1 MRDGMMKQLASK
13 PLLVIGLVVAVLL
26 TSAGGAFA
34 QNTGTI
40 DGRIS
45 DESEG
50 VLPGVT
56 ITATSAATGV
66 LRVTVT
72 NAEGLYNLAGLIPGL
87 YTVMAEMPG
96 FSTTIQEDVSLPVA
110 GTISINLTL
119 GLAALQETVTV
130 AGASPLIE
138 VTQSKVSNTIR
149 TQEVTNLPLL
159 SRRLVALVALL
170 PGAKEARPL
179 HPLKRQSGSVS
190 IGGSSGRNI
199 VPVVDGGDNRD
210 NIVGGHMMSF
220 TMEGVEEFRVQTN
233 QFSAAD
239 GRTGGAAI
247 TILTKSGTN
256 QHSGSG
262 FYFGRDRAMTARD
275 IFAVRDDIKEEP
287 YRRQQYGGSIG
298 GPIVSSRA
306 FYFGALELIKEQKSL
321 TVADSVFNEMS
332 LLAMEP
338 YNIVPRR
345 TISQPYNDRMYTT
358 KLNVQMSDNHSLM
371 VRFAGQSHTAFDGG
385 KTQTFQPDG
394 TSTNVE
400 QADYWSTVAQHNWVA
415 GSNVLNQFTLHR
427 SHMYTVTD
435 NTGNLGPGQD
445 NSLFFHQHY
454 PDVRRLPTFS
464 NMRFPSFRVGMT
476 STGYDVSQDMWQFRN
491 DLTVQL
497 GSHALKMGGDY
508 TNMPKFGGTCC
519 LYWGQLRFFD
529 DPSTILGNTN
539 GLYPDGFAT
548 PGIVRE
554 WSEGAD
560 IRTNVYELDG
570 TSQVKAYIQDDWRI
584 GQRLTLNLG
593 VRYDVDI
600 NFYGLDIV
608 DENLTFQVLQG
619 IGSEFGR
626 TPRTPRK
633 DISPRVG
640 FAYDINGDGQKV
652 VRGGYGLYF
661 DGTGINTHYNI
672 FIQSNRPIA
681 FRSTRTNT
689 GIGVGELA
697 TLRLGI
703 DPLPEKPTDTENLP
717 PGGSNGG
724 YWFDPNIDDPR
735 THQIHIGYTQQLG
748 PNTVI
753 SADVSS
759 RLGRHDFRASAINP
773 FIDGERRLAP
783 AFGEAFGDP
792 QILGPVQ
799 IQTALNRNRYNDLAI
814 MFERRLSTATFRAT
828 YVLSGGYAYAGQIAG
843 SAYFVPEPVIWD
855 QPFADNEW
863 GPVRKDERHRV
874 VLYGVFELPWDIQV
888 SSIFKAATARPY
900 NATAGSDLNADG
912 LNNDRWV
919 DPATGQEVHVNFFRG
934 DPMVLLD
941 MRATK
946 FFNLGSGQRLGVF
959 AEFFNLFNT
968 SNFGRYYQTNGRSSA
983 FRTPNGFHAGG
994 QGTYPRTLQL
1004 GTRFLF

>member
-1 MRDGMMKQLASK
+1 MRGITGK
-13 PLLVIGLVVAVLL
+13 PLLVIGVVIAVLL

-45 DESEG
+45 DESAG

-56 ITATSAATGV
+56 ITATSAATD
-66 LRVTVT
+66 LPRVTVT

-96 FSTTIQEDVSLPVA
+96 FSTTIQENVSLPVA

-119 GLAALQETVTV
+119 GLATVQETVTV

-149 TQEVTNLPLL
+149 TQEVVNLPLL
-159 SRRLVALVALL
+159 SRRLVTLVALL

-179 HPLKRQSGSVS
+179 HPIKRQSGSVS
-190 IGGSSGRNI
+190 IGGSGGRNI

-210 NIVGGHMMSF
+210 NLVGGHMMSF
-220 TMEGVEEFRVQTN
+220 TMEGIEEFRVQTH

-275 IFAVRDDIKEEP
+275 IFAVRDNIKEEP

-321 TVADSVFNEMS
+321 SIPDSVFNEMS

-338 YNIVPRR
+338 WNIIPRR
-345 TISQPYNDRMYTT
+345 TISQPYNDRMYTS
-358 KLNVQMSDNHSLM
+358 KLNVQISDNHSLM
-371 VRFAGQSHTAFDGG
+371 ARFAGQKHTAFDGG
-385 KTQTFQPDG
+385 NTQTNRPDA
-394 TSTNVE
+394 TTTNLE
-400 QADYWSTVAQHNWVA
+400 ETEYWSFVAQHNWVA
-415 GSNVLNQFTLHR
+415 GANVLNQFTLHR
-427 SHMYTVTD
+427 SHMYGVND
-435 NTGNLGPGQD
+435 NTGNKGPGQD
-445 NSLFFHQHY
+445 RSLFFHNNY
-454 PDVRRLPTFS
+454 PDVLRTPTFS
-464 NMRFPSFRVGMT
+464 NSRFPSFNLGMP
-476 STGYDVSQDMWQFRN
+476 STGYDYTQEMWQFRD

-497 GSHALKMGGDY
+497 GSHALKVGGDF
-508 TNMPKFGGTCC
+508 TKMPTFGGSCC

-548 PGIVRE
+548 PGILQE

-560 IRTNVYELDG
+560 IRTNIYELQG
-570 TSQVKAYIQDDWRI
+570 TSQVKAYIQDDWRV
-584 GQRLTLNLG
+584 GQKLTLNLG
-593 VRYDVDI
+593 VRYDVDV

-608 DENLTFQVLQG
+608 EENLTFQVLQG
-619 IGSEFGR
+619 IGSEYGR

-640 FAYDINGDGQKV
+640 FAYDIAGDGQKV

-661 DGTGINTHYNI
+661 DGTGIQAHYNI

-703 DPLPEKPTDTENLP
+703 DPLPAKPTDTENLP
-717 PGGSNGG
+717 PGASNGG

-735 THQIHIGYTQQLG
+735 THQVHLGYTQQLG

-753 SADVSS
+753 SADFSS
-759 RLGRHDFRASAINP
+759 RLGRHDFRRTAINP

-783 AFGEAFGDP
+783 AFDEAFGDP
-792 QILGPVQ
+792 QLLGPVQ
-799 IQTALNRNRYNDLAI
+799 IQTSLNPNRYNELSVQ
-814 MFERRLSTATFRAT
+814 FERRLTAATFRAT
-828 YVLSGGYAYAGQIAG
+828 YVLSGGYTYGGRILG
-843 SAYFVPEPVIWD
+843 SASLGPEPVIWN

-874 VLYGVFELPWDIQV
+874 VVFGVFELPWDVQV
-888 SSIFKAATARPY
+888 STIMKTATARPY
-900 NATAGSDLNADG
+900 MATAGRDLNADG
-912 LNNDRWV
+912 VNNDRWI
-919 DPATGQEVHVNFFRG
+919 DPATGQEVAVNPFRG
-934 DPMVLLD
+934 DPLFLLD

-946 FFNLGSGQRLGVF
+946 FFNMGSGQRLGVF

-968 SNFGRYYQTNGRSSA
+968 SNFGRYYQTNGRSGA

-1004 GTRFLF
+1004 GARFLF